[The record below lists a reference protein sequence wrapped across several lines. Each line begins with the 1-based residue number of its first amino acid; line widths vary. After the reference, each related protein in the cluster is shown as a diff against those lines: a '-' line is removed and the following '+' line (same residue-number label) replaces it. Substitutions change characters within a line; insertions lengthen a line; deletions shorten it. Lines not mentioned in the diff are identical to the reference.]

1 MLVDIVFDLSFPSNN
16 HSEII
21 FFYQKKTDLPYTDD
35 GVEDKDEQDDERLH
49 EGCDGVVVFEQ
60 GQYLKETTLDKY
72 KNW

>member
-1 MLVDIVFDLSFPSNN
+1 MLVDIVFDIFFPSTLTVKL
-16 HSEII
+16 
-21 FFYQKKTDLPYTDD
+21 FFFNEKTDLPYTDD